1 MYGFLC
7 ANIYRTILFRLSFT
21 FHIIDNYIMIIGG
34 LGHLTNL
41 KMRKEFR
48 KKRKK
53 NEGLEDLVRM
63 FNNNL

>member
-7 ANIYRTILFRLSFT
+7 ANMDRTILFRLSIT

-34 LGHLTNL
+34 LGHLL
-41 KMRKEFR
+41 YLEMRKEFR

-53 NEGLEDLVRM
+53 NKGLEDLV
-63 FNNNL
+63 